1 MTVVRRIAPDEAAA
15 LRAVRLAALADSPAV
30 FGSTLDREL
39 AFTDDEWHQRATA
52 SASGD
57 ERLTLLAWE
66 GDEVVGVVGGFRT
79 PEHPEVVDLVSM
91 WTRPSTRRSGVG
103 VALVQGVLDWAR
115 SVGAERVEL
124 WVVRGNEPAQRLYE
138 RMGFH
143 VTDAHQPHPNDPCAQ
158 EVRMV
163 LVLTRPDPTSP
174 DLT

>member
-1 MTVVRRIAPDEAAA
+1 MTVVRRITPDQASA
-15 LRAVRLAALADSPAV
+15 LRAVRLAALADSPAA

-39 AFTDDEWHQRATA
+39 AFTDDEWRQRATA

-66 GDEVVGVVGGFRT
+66 GEEVVGVVGGFRT
-79 PEHPEVVDLVSM
+79 SAPPDVVDLVSM

-103 VALVQGVLDWAR
+103 VALVQGVVDWAR
-115 SVGAERVEL
+115 STGAARLEL

-143 VTDAHQPHPNDPCAQ
+143 VTDEHQPHPNDPCAQ

-163 LVLTRPDPTSP
+163 LPLA
-174 DLT
+174 